1 MKKSWLIAAGTG
13 AAAVAITTCSLVK
26 YAANVIER
34 MGEKGIRNKI
44 DNYIALAAQ
53 APRHATVFLGDS
65 ITEFCPVNEIYRG
78 YTERTGI
85 PVLNRGIGS
94 ERSDSMLERLGQT
107 ILPLE
112 PANLVMLMGIND
124 FFQNRP
130 QEQTAENIRQMI
142 RLVRASSPDTRILL
156 QAVYPVNTHD
166 RSMLI
171 ERLQMH
177 GRDNGDIR
185 KLNHLIAQVAREENV
200 EFIDLTEVL
209 ADKEGQLRHEYS
221 YDGLHPNMNGYLVI
235 RDHIEAFLERK
246 PER

>member
-1 MKKSWLIAAGTG
+1 MLNKSWLIAAGTG
-13 AAAVAITTCSLVK
+13 AAAVAITTCSLAK
-26 YAANVIER
+26 YAANVIQR
-34 MGEKGIRNKI
+34 MGDKGIQNKI
-44 DNYIALAAQ
+44 DNYIALAAK
-53 APRHATVFLGDS
+53 APRRATVFLGDS
-65 ITEFCPVNEIYRG
+65 ITEFCPVNEIYRE

-94 ERSDSMLERLGQT
+94 ERSDSMLQRIEQT

-112 PANLVMLMGIND
+112 PANLIMLMGIND

-130 QEQTAENIRQMI
+130 QEQIAENIRQII
-142 RLVRASSPDTRILL
+142 RRVHESIPETRILL

-166 RSMLI
+166 RNMLI
-171 ERLQMH
+171 ERIQMH

-185 KLNHLIAQVAREENV
+185 KLNQLIAQVAREENI

-209 ADKEGQLRHEYS
+209 SDNEGQLRHEYS

-235 RDHIEAFLERK
+235 RDHIEAALKRK
-246 PER
+246 